1 VLIKVNDKFG
11 DDIVIY
17 NSMEKY
23 KDELKDRHTADVKK
37 VGALSFL

>member
-1 VLIKVNDKFG
+1 
-11 DDIVIY
+11 
-17 NSMEKY
+17 MEKY